1 MNLLLI
7 GAVVVV
13 GGLLFIFYGLKKD
26 EERNERRAGRDRLSR
41 SLINDYYLDIIE
53 YVTTQFYEKAGKT
66 LRELIDKNPDEY
78 PAYLILSYILRKEG
92 KADKALQVDKTIF
105 ADKTALSARGR
116 KAIQKSLIIDYIEN
130 GMYKTALKS
139 IEEGEGDFRG
149 DELIYALGRDVSY
162 KMGHFD
168 KALYYADL
176 LLETRKIKDKSELGY
191 IAADMAKDALIK
203 KELDTAARLIKE
215 GKKFNK
221 ECERLYYLE
230 GYLLYVKGNVDK
242 GRQTF
247 MKALDMN
254 PGTVFHVKEH
264 MMEIFSSD
272 YDAIQKAVAPILK
285 KHHENAPL
293 HIFYSDVLKQLGRY
307 QEAVEEL
314 LEAILYQPDSRY
326 ILFLMLDLYIEMG
339 NWEKVKEIRDE
350 LKGLEAK
357 RSFVCLHCGTQ
368 TEKMAWHCDTCG
380 HWGEITVYL

>member
-26 EERNERRAGRDRLSR
+26 EERNERRAGRDKLSR

-78 PAYLILSYILRKEG
+78 PAYLILSYILRKQG

-105 ADKTALSARGR
+105 ADKTALSTRGR

-139 IEEGEGDFRG
+139 IEEGETEFKG
-149 DELIYALGRDVSY
+149 DELIYMLGRDVAY
-162 KMGHFD
+162 KLGFFD
-168 KALYYADL
+168 KALYYADR
-176 LLETRKIKDKSELGY
+176 LLETQKIRDKSELGY

-203 KELDTAARLIKE
+203 KDSEAAARLIKE
-215 GKKFNK
+215 GKKYNK

-230 GYLLYVKGNVDK
+230 GYLLYLNGNIDK
-242 GRQTF
+242 GRQVF
-247 MKALDMN
+247 MKAVEMN

-264 MMEIFSSD
+264 MLDVFSHD

-285 KHHENAPL
+285 NHHENAPL
-293 HIFYSDVLKQLGRY
+293 HVFYSDVLKQLGRY
-307 QEAVEEL
+307 QEAVDEL
-314 LEAILYQPDSRY
+314 LEAVLYQPDSRY

-339 NWEKVKEIRDE
+339 NWDKVKEIRDE

-357 RSFVCLHCGTQ
+357 RSFICSHCGTQ
-368 TEKMAWHCDTCG
+368 TEKMAWHCDSCG